1 MSKWP
6 MRGHFRYLRSKTFP
20 MTPRTP
26 QCEVFWALLSNSEH
40 SGVPGDSKS
49 SLFPSVG
56 FTPTLGQSRV
66 ATTSMPPPCFFIVP
80 YASLF
85 FLLCCCLWFDA
96 PLISLLFMLCCCLCF
111 AFHCA
116 SLLLLLDYKVVLH
129 CSSSYVSLLC
139 NVSPLLCVS
148 LLPCPLKYLSTFCC
162 FVVSYCFVAPL
173 PKLVIPPF
181 LFCNVLEIWNYLGG
195 SLQASKLTISFF
207 FFFGFLSLMFF

>member
-56 FTPTLGQSRV
+56 
-66 ATTSMPPPCFFIVP
+66 FFIVP

-207 FFFGFLSLMFF
+207 FFFWFSFLDVFLDFFSHYFT